1 MFCVQTVKGATQN
14 QNENMGYIKDKLK
27 AFSEW
32 LINKKVRSNV
42 FDMWKYMHSESSFN
56 TLYTEIK

>member
-27 AFSEW
+27 AFNEW

-42 FDMWKYMHSESSFN
+42 FDM
-56 TLYTEIK
+56 